1 MAPRRVSHW
10 SMDDDVAY
18 QPTVEASVGG
28 EAGDLLIASID
39 AALALTAGCDGQ
51 IRVADHVDVL
61 LDLRLAATETTR
73 LRTLETEWAAETTL
87 PADRERPRSRV

>member
-1 MAPRRVSHW
+1 
-10 SMDDDVAY
+10 MDDDVAY

-28 EAGDLLIASID
+28 EGEPGDLLIASID

-73 LRTLETEWAAETTL
+73 LRALETEWAAENTL